1 MIRCLGA
8 ADAAAYRAIRL
19 EALERCPENFGASA
33 DIEGAQPLAWFAE
46 RLAGSHVFAAGGDPL
61 DGVIGLRPQEAPKL
75 RHKVLIWGFYVR
87 PAARRRGLGAALL
100 GHAIAAARGLVEEL
114 RLSVA
119 AENAAAIRLYEAAGF
134 TAYGREPRA
143 LRVGGR
149 DVDELLMALRL
160 DQLS

>member
-1 MIRCLGA
+1 MIRRLGA

-19 EALERCPENFGASA
+19 EGLEQCPENFGASA
-33 DIEGAQPLAWFAE
+33 EIEGAQPLPWFAE
-46 RLAGSHVFAAGGDPL
+46 RLTGNHVFAAGGDTL

-75 RHKVLIWGFYVR
+75 RHKALIWGFYVR
-87 PAARRRGLGAALL
+87 PTARGRGLGAALL

-119 AENAAAIRLYEAAGF
+119 TENATAIRLYEATGF
-134 TAYGREPRA
+134 VTYGCEPRA

-160 DQLS
+160 D